1 MAGNTEPG
9 DRIRRHTSSER
20 MHTVMACIHTPVD
33 RSNLRGGKERSGYSL
48 ERNERS
54 SLEHERRASGNGRR
68 RYAASDLHGG
78 KLQNEVYAAHNHMF
92 ALVMRAVPRLDLVR
106 QEAWLEENALG
117 RDERDSVDGTLGGAV
132 FWLESL
138 QRGCSLSVV
147 SIRTI
152 H

>member
-48 ERNERS
+48 ERNEGS
-54 SLEHERRASGNGRR
+54 SLEHERKASGNGRR
-68 RYAASDLHGG
+68 RYAASDLQGG

-106 QEAWLEENALG
+106 QEAWLRENGLG
-117 RDERDSVDGTLGGAV
+117 DRKGFGRWHSWRCCLLARVITKRLLAV
-132 FWLESL
+132 S
-138 QRGCSLSVV
+138 C
-147 SIRTI
+147 
-152 H
+152 